1 MMIKTL
7 DNVYINMEDFSG
19 FTIGYPND
27 SDFTVMAM
35 KELVDNQT
43 ATIELGRYPSE
54 KEAKDALKKMIEHQ
68 DDIKKAEFFGREEG
82 FYYISNV
89 FTMPKPSKNG
99 KADVKRF
106 MIEGR
111 EYTVPLKVI
120 NEIYRQDMIDYGE
133 NIAENREVTYEM
145 LMIDSN
151 WKGND
156 EFYYTL
162 ASMVENYVDSTAA
175 EDKAIDILKRDVK
188 KKQEEKMLREK
199 ENFVVKYLL
208 EFAAPEERNKF
219 MGKNPNNVCLYDESE
234 IRDVIAQMPEDIFL
248 DFYGTFKFLYDENE
262 TSQEG
267 K

>member
-99 KADVKRF
+99 KARVKINTDSYKCKRCSKKNWEPGT
-106 MIEGR
+106 MNDYMLAINGITRTIYTKR
-111 EYTVPLKVI
+111 ELIWQLELFRGQSFLLSEY
-120 NEIYRQDMIDYGE
+120 
-133 NIAENREVTYEM
+133 
-145 LMIDSN
+145 DSN
-151 WKGND
+151 NP
-156 EFYYTL
+156 E
-162 ASMVENYVDSTAA
+162 
-175 EDKAIDILKRDVK
+175 
-188 KKQEEKMLREK
+188 
-199 ENFVVKYLL
+199 ENFGLSNRYVKFLKKNTIKYYDRLCGFERQQYLSGYG
-208 EFAAPEERNKF
+208 F
-219 MGKNPNNVCLYDESE
+219 MQGYFDIDKVLDLLKKEGYVKVPFSWLYDIRQYDKCMDGCYME
-234 IRDVIAQMPEDIFL
+234 ITKVA
-248 DFYGTFKFLYDENE
+248 
-262 TSQEG
+262 
-267 K
+267 

>member
-82 FYYISNV
+82 FYYISNI

-120 NEIYRQDMIDYGE
+120 NEIHRQDMIDYGE
-133 NIAENREVTYEM
+133 NIAENRELSWKMAKSLMYMKMRLIRITKGITLNNIKPKKGKFYE
-145 LMIDSN
+145 I
-151 WKGND
+151 
-156 EFYYTL
+156 
-162 ASMVENYVDSTAA
+162 
-175 EDKAIDILKRDVK
+175 IIRKRK
-188 KKQEEKMLREK
+188 KRT
-199 ENFVVKYLL
+199 
-208 EFAAPEERNKF
+208 
-219 MGKNPNNVCLYDESE
+219 CS
-234 IRDVIAQMPEDIFL
+234 
-248 DFYGTFKFLYDENE
+248 
-262 TSQEG
+262 
-267 K
+267 

>member
-82 FYYISNV
+82 FYYISNI

-120 NEIYRQDMIDYGE
+120 NEIHRQDMIDYGK
-133 NIAENREVTYEM
+133 NIAENREVTSLE
-145 LMIDSN
+145 
-151 WKGND
+151 
-156 EFYYTL
+156 
-162 ASMVENYVDSTAA
+162 
-175 EDKAIDILKRDVK
+175 KALPK
-188 KKQEEKMLREK
+188 
-199 ENFVVKYLL
+199 
-208 EFAAPEERNKF
+208 PW
-219 MGKNPNNVCLYDESE
+219 ESE
-234 IRDVIAQMPEDIFL
+234 KNIWLFLQDHQGPKWRKLIRKNHRI
-248 DFYGTFKFLYDENE
+248 
-262 TSQEG
+262 QEVWNQRTMLTVPL
-267 K
+267 

>member
-1 MMIKTL
+1 MIKTL

-27 SDFTVMAM
+27 FDFTVMAM

-43 ATIELGRYPSE
+43 AAIELGRYPSE

-82 FYYISNV
+82 FYYISNI
-89 FTMPKPSKNG
+89 FTMPKPSKNE

-120 NEIYRQDMIDYGE
+120 NEIHRQDMIDYGK
-133 NIAENREVTYEM
+133 NIAENREVTYTM

-151 WKGND
+151 WKGFRGESFLTGLLSEYDRDSEGNLRLSD
-156 EFYYTL
+156 RYAEFLKKNRIKYYDRL
-162 ASMVENYVDSTAA
+162 CGFEREQYLSGYGFMQGYFDI
-175 EDKAIDILKRDVK
+175 DKVLEQLK
-188 KKQEEKMLREK
+188 K
-199 ENFVVKYLL
+199 EG
-208 EFAAPEERNKF
+208 FAKVLF
-219 MGKNPNNVCLYDESE
+219 SWLYDTRQYDKCMDGCYME
-234 IRDVIAQMPEDIFL
+234 ITKV
-248 DFYGTFKFLYDENE
+248 
-262 TSQEG
+262 S
-267 K
+267 

>member
-19 FTIGYPND
+19 FTIGYPNN

-43 ATIELGRYPSE
+43 AAIELGRYPSE
-54 KEAKDALKKMIEHQ
+54 KEAKDALEKMMEHQ

-82 FYYISNV
+82 FYYISNI

-120 NEIYRQDMIDYGE
+120 DEIHRQDMIDYGK

-151 WKGND
+151 CK
-156 EFYYTL
+156 
-162 ASMVENYVDSTAA
+162 
-175 EDKAIDILKRDVK
+175 EDKKND
-188 KKQEEKMLREK
+188 K
-199 ENFVVKYLL
+199 EHWESGSETVA
-208 EFAAPEERNKF
+208 EIS
-219 MGKNPNNVCLYDESE
+219 DESNGE
-234 IRDVIAQMPEDIFL
+234 EMC
-248 DFYGTFKFLYDENE
+248 FYGYGSYSYYHIDYTAERLSNIEELND
-262 TSQEG
+262 
-267 K
+267 

>member
-82 FYYISNV
+82 FYYISNI

-120 NEIYRQDMIDYGE
+120 NEIHRQDMIDYGE
-133 NIAENREVTYEM
+133 
-145 LMIDSN
+145 
-151 WKGND
+151 
-156 EFYYTL
+156 
-162 ASMVENYVDSTAA
+162 MVENYVDSTAA

-188 KKQEEKMLREK
+188 KEQEEKMLREK

>member
-120 NEIYRQDMIDYGE
+120 NEIHRQDMIDYGE
-133 NIAENREVTYEM
+133 
-145 LMIDSN
+145 
-151 WKGND
+151 
-156 EFYYTL
+156 
-162 ASMVENYVDSTAA
+162 MVENYVDSTAA

-188 KKQEEKMLREK
+188 KEQEEKMLREK

>member
-27 SDFTVMAM
+27 FDFTVMAM

-43 ATIELGRYPSE
+43 AAIELGRYPSE

-82 FYYISNV
+82 FYYISNI
-89 FTMPKPSKNG
+89 FTMPKPSKNE

-120 NEIYRQDMIDYGE
+120 NEIHRQDMIDYGK
-133 NIAENREVTYEM
+133 NIAE
-145 LMIDSN
+145 
-151 WKGND
+151 
-156 EFYYTL
+156 
-162 ASMVENYVDSTAA
+162 
-175 EDKAIDILKRDVK
+175 
-188 KKQEEKMLREK
+188 
-199 ENFVVKYLL
+199 YLL
-208 EFAAPEERNKF
+208 EFATLEERNQF
-219 MGKNPNNVCLYDESE
+219 MGKNPNNVCLYNESE
-234 IRDVIAQMPEDIFL
+234 IRDTIAQMPEDIFL
-248 DFYGTFKFLYDENE
+248 DFYDTFKFLYDEDE

>member
-120 NEIYRQDMIDYGE
+120 NEIHRQDMIDYGE
-133 NIAENREVTYEM
+133 NIAENFD
-145 LMIDSN
+145 ID
-151 WKGND
+151 KVLD
-156 EFYYTL
+156 L
-162 ASMVENYVDSTAA
+162 
-175 EDKAIDILKRDVK
+175 LKKEGSVK
-188 KKQEEKMLREK
+188 VP
-199 ENFVVKYLL
+199 FSW
-208 EFAAPEERNKF
+208 
-219 MGKNPNNVCLYDESE
+219 LYDIRQYDKCMDGCYME
-234 IRDVIAQMPEDIFL
+234 ITKVA
-248 DFYGTFKFLYDENE
+248 
-262 TSQEG
+262 
-267 K
+267 